1 VHAAVDRT
9 TEDRSMARKRGEDEQ
24 ETNLLPVMN
33 IMLLIIPALLLAME
47 IARMGAIDVRPPHI
61 SDAGTTEVTPPPKRL
76 ELKVFIATDGYELR
90 PSENADAVHRI
101 ALADASLPAADPKRW
116 DLAALESEAAR
127 LKALGAYDPVVRI
140 NAEGDVPMASL
151 VATMDAL
158 RGSECRLGRLG
169 PDETVPDSCFF
180 YSVVIEPGAKSG

>member
-1 VHAAVDRT
+1 
-9 TEDRSMARKRGEDEQ
+9 MARRRGEDDQ
-24 ETNLLPVMN
+24 DTNLLPVMN

-47 IARMGAIDVRPPHI
+47 IARMGAIDVRPPHFT
-61 SDAGTTEVTPPPKRL
+61 DNAVGVDTPPPEL
-76 ELKVFIATDGYELR
+76 LQLKVFIATDGYELR
-90 PSENADAVHRI
+90 PSKNADAVHRI

-158 RGSECRLGRLG
+158 RGSDCRLGRLG

>member
-1 VHAAVDRT
+1 
-9 TEDRSMARKRGEDEQ
+9 MARKRGEDDQ

-47 IARMGAIDVRPPHI
+47 IARMGAIDVRPPQFV
-61 SDAGTTEVTPPPKRL
+61 DNAVGEDQPPKKEML
-76 ELKVFIATDGYELR
+76 QLKVFIATDGYELR
-90 PSENADAVHRI
+90 PSKNADAVHRI

-158 RGSECRLGRLG
+158 RGSDCRLGRLG